1 MEIPETLSSGSTET
15 PAEEPVLPP
24 SDAASSGTGEAAED
38 APKKETPQETGS
50 PISGAVAGAIGGA
63 VILAV
68 ILAAV
73 LLRRKKPAPPPAAEQ
88 SGIYMR
94 LEVLEGTLTS
104 TRTEFNLTDELLV
117 GRDAGCDIAF
127 DSPVLSR
134 RHTRIFWD
142 GTAVQIQDLGSQNG
156 TSVNGAAVTEPRILR
171 SGDEITA
178 GDVRFR
184 LKF

>member
-1 MEIPETLSSGSTET
+1 M
-15 PAEEPVLPP
+15 
-24 SDAASSGTGEAAED
+24 
-38 APKKETPQETGS
+38 
-50 PISGAVAGAIGGA
+50 
-63 VILAV
+63 ILAV
-68 ILAAV
+68 VLAAV
-73 LLRRKKPAPPPAAEQ
+73 LLRRKKPVLASAADQ
-88 SGIYMR
+88 PGIYMR

-104 TRTEFNLTDELLV
+104 TRTEFDLTDELLV

-142 GTAVQIQDLGSQNG
+142 GTAVRIQDLGSQNG
-156 TSVNGAAVTEPRILR
+156 TAVSGAVVTEPRILR